1 MPEHRR
7 TEEKLRIGW
16 VEYINI
22 PDWHIKDL
30 KTKID
35 TGARTS
41 ALHVEDLKVLP
52 GNRIRFH
59 VILCRKNRNRRV
71 EVTADISKQAKV
83 RSSNGHYSKR
93 YFVKTPVRIGPVTR
107 EIEISLVARDDML
120 FRMLLGRKA
129 VEKDFLVDPGKRL
142 ILSGKKKTKQ
152 RKAENK

>member
-1 MPEHRR
+1 MTEHRKSDQKR
-7 TEEKLRIGW
+7 LIGW

-22 PDWHIKDL
+22 PDWHIKEL
-30 KTKID
+30 KAKID

-59 VILCRKNRNRRV
+59 VILCRKNRQRRA

-93 YFVKTPVRIGPVTR
+93 YFVKTSVQIGPVTK
-107 EIEISLVARDDML
+107 EIEISLVARHDML

-129 VEKDFLVDPGKRL
+129 VEKDFLVDAGKRL
-142 ILSGKKKTKQ
+142 VLSGKKKTKQ
-152 RKAENK
+152 GKSEKK